1 MGELLTDVGF
11 LSRFQFAFTVIYH
24 FLFVPLSIG
33 LGLILALTETRYYKT
48 RNPKD
53 RAATKFWVRVFTA
66 TFAVG
71 VATGITMEFA
81 FGTNW
86 ANYSRFVGDI
96 FGAPLAAEALF
107 AFFLESVFLG
117 VMIFGR
123 DKVSPKFYMV
133 SAWLVWLGSA
143 LSALWIL
150 IANSWMQ
157 TPAGYEVINTDL
169 GQKAVLTD
177 FFAAAFNPSTGA
189 RYFHTVDALLILG
202 AFLALGLA
210 AYYLKKGRFTHFA
223 KTAFR
228 IGAIVAVITTVLM
241 LPFAHQQAV
250 VVAETQP
257 MKLAA
262 MEAQWVDE
270 PAKLYLFGIVDE
282 ANQTVYG
289 PAIPGGTSWLASF
302 DANKVY
308 PGLNSFPQEDVEAL
322 NVPFIFYSYHI
333 MVALYGAIVLVTILA
348 LWASFKKLKHS
359 QNEKLSK
366 GLLNLFIWAPL
377 FPMLAIQFGWAVTE
391 VGRQPYVVYGLLKT
405 EDAISMAVSAPEL
418 IITILLFMLV
428 YGVIFVTWVKTIVKY
443 IKNGPVVEDK
453 VTEALI
459 ADNVHGETTTVEK
472 KGRKLLIDSEGNEFL
487 VDDLHHKAQKS
498 EGKTDKASAEGADL

>member
-1 MGELLTDVGF
+1 MGELLFDVGF

-53 RAATKFWVRVFTA
+53 KAASKLWVRIFTA

-117 VMIFGR
+117 VLIFGR

-133 SAWLVWLGSA
+133 SAWLVWFGSA
-143 LSALWIL
+143 LSALWII

-157 TPAGYEVINTDL
+157 TPAGYEVVETEL
-169 GQKAVLTD
+169 GSKAVLTD
-177 FFAAAFNPSTGA
+177 FFAAAFNPSLGA

-202 AFLALGLA
+202 AFLAMALC
-210 AYYLKKGRFTHFA
+210 AYYIKKGRFTHFA
-223 KTAFR
+223 KTGFR
-228 IGAIVAVITTVLM
+228 IGAIVALVTTIIM
-241 LPFAHQQAV
+241 LPTAHEQAV
-250 VVAETQP
+250 VVAENQP

-270 PAKLYLFGIVDE
+270 PAALYLFGIVDE
-282 ANQTVYG
+282 ANQTVIG
-289 PAIPGGTSWLASF
+289 PAIPGGTSFLASF
-302 DANKVY
+302 DFNKVY
-308 PGLNSFPQEDVEAL
+308 PGLNSFDSQDVEAL
-322 NVPFIFYSYHI
+322 NVPFIFYMYHL
-333 MVALYGAIVLVTILA
+333 MVIGFGLIAIVVILA
-348 LWASFKKLKHS
+348 LWTSFKKLKLNQKHDIPTW
-359 QNEKLSK
+359 
-366 GLLNLFIWAPL
+366 LLNLFIWAPL
-377 FPMLAIQFGWAVTE
+377 IPFLSIQFGWAVAE
-391 VGRQPYVVYGLLKT
+391 VGRQPWVVYGLLRT
-405 EDAISMAVSAPEL
+405 EDAISEAVSAPEL
-418 IITILLFMLV
+418 WITILLFFIV
-428 YGVIFVTWVKTIVKY
+428 YGVIFVTWIKTIHGY
-443 IKNGPVVEDK
+443 IKRGPVVEETAHNK
-453 VTEALI
+453 ALI
-459 ADNVHGETTTVEK
+459 DDIHGETVIKEH
-472 KGRKLLIDSEGNEFL
+472 KGEQLLIDSEGNEYL
-487 VDDLHHKAQKS
+487 AHPHSLDGKVAVD
-498 EGKTDKASAEGADL
+498 TVEGAEK